1 PTRRSSDLKCTLCY
15 DRLKVGLEP
24 ACSKACP
31 TDSIQFGSIV
41 ELRTR
46 AQKRVDQLKSQGV
59 KAELYG
65 ADPKGALGGLNS
77 FYLLVDEPEV
87 YGLPR
92 KPQLPSRNL
101 AKSAGFSLLSAGVL
115 GVLALV
121 GLRKRRMDEVGAGGT
136 GGSN

>member
-1 PTRRSSDLKCTLCY
+1 TICY
-15 DRLKVGLEP
+15 DGLKGGRAP
-24 ACSKACP
+24 AWSKACP
-31 TDSIQFGSIV
+31 TDSIQFGSIA

-46 AQKRVDQLKSQGV
+46 AHKRVDQLKAQGV

-65 ADPKGALGGLNS
+65 ADPDGALGGLNS

-92 KPQLPSRNL
+92 KPQLPTRSL
-101 AKSAGFSLLSAGVL
+101 TKSAGLSVASAAVL

-121 GLRKRRMDEVGAGGT
+121 GLRKRRIDAMGGP
-136 GGSN
+136 G

>member
-1 PTRRSSDLKCTLCY
+1 VSGTAQKCTLCY
-15 DRLKVGLEP
+15 DRLTVGLEP

-31 TDSIQFGSIV
+31 TDSIQFGTIT

-46 AQKRVDQLKSQGV
+46 AQKRADQLKAQGV
-59 KAELYG
+59 KAALYG
-65 ADPKGALGGLNS
+65 ADSNGPLGGLNS

-101 AKSAGFSLLSAGVL
+101 AKSAGFSVLSAGVL

-121 GLRKRRMDEVGAGGT
+121 GLRKRRMDDVAGSGP